1 MSTPRRLG
9 WSGCGECLRPAW
21 ELSIV
26 YNHEDQLQ
34 NKQTNKQTACPSVL
48 ILIHSKM
55 NKVTLEVRFYRSDNG
70 TEPVRDWLRGLSK
83 VRIHLQDRIA
93 RVLFTVQDSMIVLL
107 HGFIKK
113 SQATPKTE
121 LQLAKKRIKGT

>member
-1 MSTPRRLG
+1 MATPRRFG
-9 WSGCGECLRPAW
+9 WSGYGKCLSPAW

-34 NKQTNKQTACPSVL
+34 NKQTSYQIVL
-48 ILIHSKM
+48 ILIHLKT
-55 NKVTLEVRFYRSDNG
+55 NKATLEVRFYRTDNG
-70 TEPVRDWLRGLSK
+70 TEPVRDWLRELPE

-107 HGFIKK
+107 NGFIKK
-113 SQATPKTE
+113 SQATPKSE
-121 LQLAKKRIKGT
+121 LQLAKSRMWST